1 MKGLLVKNKE
11 MKFKFL
17 YLFVLVFAV
26 FSCKKS
32 DVHLTKITAK
42 TININDSYKVDAEI
56 DSVISPYR
64 NKLQSDMEEVL
75 CYAPK
80 KLVKFDGEMQSTAG
94 NFMADGCFEIAN
106 PVFQKQTNEEI
117 DFVLFNHGGIRA
129 SIPAGDVT
137 RERAF
142 KIMPFENELYVTKLS
157 GEKVQ
162 ELFEFFTKK
171 KTAHPL
177 SDNVQLTIDGDEFSV
192 KINGKPFDKS
202 KSYNVLTN
210 DYLFNGGN
218 RMVFFANPEQLTI
231 LNLKVRDALIAYFI
245 KVDTLKAEID
255 NRVIVK

>member
-1 MKGLLVKNKE
+1 MMKK
-11 MKFKFL
+11 KFFYIL
-17 YLFVLVFAV
+17 SFVIVFCA
-26 FSCKKS
+26 CKKK
-32 DVHLTKITAK
+32 DVNLSKITAK
-42 TININDSYKVDAEI
+42 TITVNNSYKVDAKI

-64 NKLQSDMEEVL
+64 DKLQSDMEEVL
-75 CYAPK
+75 SFAPE

-94 NFMADGCFEIAN
+94 NFMADSCFEIAN
-106 PVFQKQTNEEI
+106 PIFKKETNEDI

-129 SIPAGDVT
+129 SIPKGNVT

-157 GEKVQ
+157 GQKVQ

-177 SDNVQLTIDGDEFSV
+177 SKNVQLIVKGNEYSV
-192 KINGKPFDKS
+192 KINRKPFDKK

-218 RMVFFANPEQLTI
+218 RMVFFANPERLTI
-231 LNLKVRDALIAYFI
+231 LDLKVRDALIAYFQ
-245 KVDTLKAEID
+245 KVDVLNVSID